1 MHGDGDAGGE
11 DGVEEFGGVAQE
23 GEVAAVQGFDVGGVA
38 FDVAEGEV
46 VFPLGLAQ
54 NAREHGDFGGI
65 AAQDGFG
72 IAQAGKAF
80 GQADHADGAAVVA
93 EGDEPEP
100 YVAVH
105 RVGGDE
111 DFAAVETGVGDVV
124 VDVGEVGFAH
134 GQVGRGVEVE
144 QAGEDASVAAGV
156 EHEAGGEFVGF
167 AVVGFHAEAGGVA
180 AVVEGGNGVAE
191 AHVRAL
197 FGGFSDQDFIE
208 DSAAHLVGGAGAG
221 GEFVG
226 EVEIGVAAAPGEGG
240 AVFKLEAG
248 LGFYGGQEAGF
259 FDEFHAVRQQAFAD
273 DEAGE
278 MLFFEHAHGKAVFEQ
293 QGGGDCAGGAGADDG
308 DIAGLGHVLVSLG
321 MGVWVS
327 GSLSD
332 GLEGY
337 LKIVG

>member
-1 MHGDGDAGGE
+1 MRILLRSKSGSAMLSSMW
-11 DGVEEFGGVAQE
+11 VKWAS
-23 GEVAAVQGFDVGGVA
+23 
-38 FDVAEGEV
+38 
-46 VFPLGLAQ
+46 
-54 NAREHGDFGGI
+54 
-65 AAQDGFG
+65 
-72 IAQAGKAF
+72 
-80 GQADHADGAAVVA
+80 
-93 EGDEPEP
+93 
-100 YVAVH
+100 
-105 RVGGDE
+105 
-111 DFAAVETGVGDVV
+111 
-124 VDVGEVGFAH
+124 H

-208 DSAAHLVGGAGAG
+208 DFAANLVGSAGAG

-248 LGFYGGQEAGF
+248 LGLYGGQEAGF

-278 MLFFEHAHGKAVFEQ
+278 MLLFEHAHGKAVFEQ

-308 DIAGLGHVLVSLG
+308 DIAGLGHI
-321 MGVWVS
+321 
-327 GSLSD
+327 GSP
-332 GLEGY
+332 
-337 LKIVG
+337 